1 MRVTD
6 KLIEDAKKRARQPEP
21 EDEDMDEYME
31 RTRRSYLN
39 EDKGVFDRT
48 PFDGFNSAGSVFDRT
63 AVFHT
68 KGKEVR

>member
-6 KLIEDAKKRARQPEP
+6 RLIEDAKRRARQPDP
-21 EDEDMDEYME
+21 EDEEMDEYME
-31 RTRRSYLN
+31 RAHRPYLN
-39 EDKGVFDRT
+39 ETRGVFDRGGPGGIDT
-48 PFDGFNSAGSVFDRT
+48 AGSVFDRT